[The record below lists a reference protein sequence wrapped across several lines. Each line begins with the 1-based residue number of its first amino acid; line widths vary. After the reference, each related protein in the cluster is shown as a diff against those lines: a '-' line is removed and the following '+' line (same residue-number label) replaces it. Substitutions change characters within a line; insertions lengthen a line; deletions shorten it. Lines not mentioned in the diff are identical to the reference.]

1 MKWCVCGCVCLRV
14 YVCARVLVGGCEYVY
29 ARVLVGGCEYVDS
42 GSSSGIRSI
51 YIQAQ
56 WRSPHSSVVSSGIH
70 IHTSKQVHVV
80 VQ

>member
-1 MKWCVCGCVCLRV
+1 MCGCVCLRV

-42 GSSSGIRSI
+42 GSSSGICSI

-56 WRSPHSSVVSSGIH
+56 
-70 IHTSKQVHVV
+70 
-80 VQ
+80 

>member
-1 MKWCVCGCVCLRV
+1 M
-14 YVCARVLVGGCEYVY
+14 
-29 ARVLVGGCEYVDS
+29 DS
-42 GSSSGIRSI
+42 GGSSGIYSI

-56 WRSPHSSVVSSGIH
+56 WRLPHRSVVSSGIH